1 MSDPTPSARAPVLR
15 KQRALKAGAR
25 EVATQAIDRAG
36 ELELGVSRRML
47 KLTVLAASEARDLE
61 SVQKCVPPNSR
72 PGAQGICLR
81 RHLLLR

>member
-1 MSDPTPSARAPVLR
+1 MRAPVLGE
-15 KQRALKAGAR
+15 QRALKAGAR

-61 SVQKCVPPNSR
+61 SVQKCAHSCGCWERV
-72 PGAQGICLR
+72 
-81 RHLLLR
+81 